1 MTIRNQYVLIGI
13 MAVLLLWVFYNS
25 HTTDRRMDGHEKE
38 LKSLQDSV
46 TGIHQSRKADSI
58 RVVTLQTSIDS
69 IRSLK
74 PVIINRTIREKA
86 VINSASADSLATIVR
101 SGLSEVQ
108 R

>member
-1 MTIRNQYVLIGI
+1 
-13 MAVLLLWVFYNS
+13 
-25 HTTDRRMDGHEKE
+25 MDGHEKE

-46 TGIHQSRKADSI
+46 TGIHQSRKTDSL
-58 RVVTLQTSIDS
+58 RVVSIQTTIDS
-69 IRSLK
+69 IKSLK

-101 SGLSEVQ
+101 SGLPEVQ

>member
-1 MTIRNQYVLIGI
+1 MTLSSDKIIIGI
-13 MAVLLLWVFYNS
+13 LVVILLYVFYIS
-25 HTTDRRMDGHEKE
+25 HTTGNRIDYYEKE

-101 SGLSEVQ
+101 TGLSEVQ
-108 R
+108 H